1 MKFDY
6 TDHAEEN
13 IEERKL
19 NKSIIEDVVKYPEKV
34 LESKFGR
41 KIAQKVV
48 SNKLLRVIYE
58 QKDNVYIIVTAYYT
72 KPDRYRWYIW
82 K

>member
-13 IEERKL
+13 VGEGKL
-19 NKSIIEDVVKYPEKV
+19 NKSIIEDVVKHPEKV
-34 LESKFGR
+34 LESRFGR
-41 KIAQKVV
+41 KIAQKIV

-58 QKDNVYIIVTAYYT
+58 QKGNTSVS
-72 KPDRYRWYIW
+72 
-82 K
+82 